1 MTRLQIKNI
10 IMIGATV

>member
-1 MTRLQIKNI
+1 MTRLEIKNI